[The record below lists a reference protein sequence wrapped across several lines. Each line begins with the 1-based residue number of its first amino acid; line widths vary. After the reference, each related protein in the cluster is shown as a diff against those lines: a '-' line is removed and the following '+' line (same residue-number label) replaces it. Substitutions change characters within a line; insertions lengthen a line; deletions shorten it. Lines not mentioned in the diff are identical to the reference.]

1 MVLLAVSVVVCNLV
15 FATIVTAQHIDY
27 QVGVYYYPW
36 YYNDFH
42 GGNYLREHLV
52 PAQLP
57 ELGEYNDREQA
68 VIDAH
73 LRWSHQAGIDFWSTS
88 WWGPGSREDVT
99 LINTILKNPNLGNLK
114 IAILYETVGRT
125 NELQDYSTLGPDI
138 AHLADNYFSHPNYLK
153 IEGKP
158 AVMVY
163 LTRVLSDLGTLNSSL
178 SAMRQAAAA
187 KGYELYIIGDH
198 VFGSPP
204 ASAEDIAPLDAV
216 TNYDVYGS
224 MGVSGY
230 AGQAAVTAYYADQA
244 GWKTLAKNAGI
255 DYVPAVT
262 PGFND
267 NAVRPEHSPL
277 SRKLSPGAGFGSLF
291 RQMLRGAK
299 TVTDADIGHM
309 IMVTSW
315 NEWHEDTQIEP
326 VALATPTAVDDSAGG
341 SNYTNGLAYEG
352 YGMRYLDILRQE
364 TFPQS
369 TPLNPAIP
377 LLLLRNE
384 EPPNLAFVTSQSF
397 HGDLGG
403 LSGADQICQ
412 DLAKA
417 AGLPNNKYVAWLSTP
432 EVNAAD
438 RLGKA
443 RGWVRVDGK
452 PLADTLEDLAAGR
465 IFQPLRVDELG
476 NFDDTH
482 SGMVWTGRINW
493 AGNGE
498 SCNSWTSADGQ
509 FMGVFGTSDGMGY
522 VSLDFGNHSCSG
534 AARLFCFGVEK
545 HVPVSARPIPGR
557 IAFVTRGTWVPGGG
571 LASADQLC
579 QNEAAQAGLNGS
591 FKALL
596 ASSNASAASRFSVD
610 STPWVRPDG
619 VTIASTGA
627 VLFEADYINSAMQ
640 LLMPPEML

>member
-1 MVLLAVSVVVCNLV
+1 MVLLAVSVVVFNLV
-15 FATIVTAQHIDY
+15 FATIVTAQLIDY

-52 PAQLP
+52 PAQQP
-57 ELGEYNDREQA
+57 ELGEYNDRDQA

-114 IAILYETVGRT
+114 IAILYETAGRT
-125 NELQDYSTLGPDI
+125 NELQDYSALGPDI

-153 IEGKP
+153 NEGKP
-158 AVMVY
+158 VVMVY
-163 LTRVLSDLGTLNSSL
+163 LTRVLSDLGTLTSSL

-204 ASAEDIAPLDAV
+204 ASAEDLALLDAV

-230 AGQAAVTAYYADQA
+230 AGQAAVSAYYADQA

-277 SRKLSPGAGFGSLF
+277 SRKLSPDAGFGSLF

-299 TVTDADIGHM
+299 TLTDADIGHM

-326 VALATPTAVDDSAGG
+326 AALAAPTAGDDSAGG
-341 SNYTNGLAYEG
+341 SDYTDGLAYEG

-377 LLLLRNE
+377 LLLLRAA
-384 EPPNLAFVTSQSF
+384 EPPNRAFVTSQSF

-403 LSGADQICQ
+403 LSGADQ
-412 DLAKA
+412 
-417 AGLPNNKYVAWLSTP
+417 
-432 EVNAAD
+432 
-438 RLGKA
+438 
-443 RGWVRVDGK
+443 
-452 PLADTLEDLAAGR
+452 
-465 IFQPLRVDELG
+465 
-476 NFDDTH
+476 
-482 SGMVWTGRINW
+482 
-493 AGNGE
+493 
-498 SCNSWTSADGQ
+498 
-509 FMGVFGTSDGMGY
+509 
-522 VSLDFGNHSCSG
+522 
-534 AARLFCFGVEK
+534 
-545 HVPVSARPIPGR
+545 
-557 IAFVTRGTWVPGGG
+557 
-571 LASADQLC
+571 LC
-579 QNEAAQAGLNGS
+579 QNEAAQAGLSGS

-596 ASSNASAASRFSVD
+596 ASSDTRAASRFSVG
-610 STPWVRPDG
+610 SRPWVRPDG
-619 VTIASTGA
+619 VTSAST
-627 VLFEADYINSAMQ
+627 
-640 LLMPPEML
+640 